1 MCPFLRSIRRRR
13 RFRRR
18 RHHRPGGDAPHNN
31 LNSMIPLL
39 LAGRCI

>member
-1 MCPFLRSIRRRR
+1 MSPFLRVRIRR
-13 RFRRR
+13 RRR

-39 LAGRCI
+39 LAKRWL